1 MKKKII
7 LMLALTLC
15 PVMSA
20 YAITET
26 TPADYAYQQKLQKQE
41 MKYKLKVE
49 KLRQKEELKRLKN
62 SANEIATPIQQ
73 TNMTLG
79 TAQKNI
85 KIGTSQDEVAMALGS
100 PNIVTVD
107 SEGRDTWIYDKVAS
121 VASYNNSGFTVGAG
135 GFGGGGGANGGG
147 GGVLGGAYSK
157 NKGAVQT
164 TQKTLTIVIKFENNK
179 VCSFKYHMS
188 NF

>member
-1 MKKKII
+1 MKKKMI
-7 LMLALTLC
+7 LLLALAMC
-15 PVMSA
+15 PIASVQ
-20 YAITET
+20 AITEV
-26 TPADYAYQQKLQKQE
+26 TPVDSAYQQKLQKQE
-41 MKYKLKVE
+41 IKYKLKAE
-49 KLRQKEELKRLKN
+49 KIRQKEELKKLKN
-62 SANEIATPIQQ
+62 SSNEITTPIEQ

-107 SEGRDTWIYDKVAS
+107 SEGRDTWIYDRVAS
-121 VASYNNSGFTVGAG
+121 VAAYNNSGFTIGAG
-135 GFGGGGGANGGG
+135 GVGGGGGSLGGG

-164 TQKTLTIVIKFENNK
+164 SQKTLTIVIKFENNK